1 MATLTGKLISNTY
14 KDLLQVSNNNDG
26 VDSTVR
32 FVSDGEGTN
41 SALKISNSEVETTGK
56 LTVGANISA
65 SGKITGDSATIIGN
79 VTAASYYGDG
89 SNLTGISA
97 AAATSVTSFT
107 TNNLTVVS
115 GAVFSGKVSG
125 TAAEFSGVVS
135 ASVFAGT
142 AATFSANVT
151 AAAYYGDG
159 SNLTNLSVTPTTSV
173 SSFTANQLTVV
184 SGAAFNGKV
193 SGTTAEF
200 SGIVSA
206 AGANFSGNVTAAAYY
221 GDGSNLSNLPSAPTS
236 VSAFTINT
244 LSVVSGATFG
254 GKIAGTTAIFSG
266 NVSAAAYFG
275 DGSNL
280 TGIGGAATS
289 VTSFTANHL
298 TVVSGA
304 VFTGKVSGTA
314 AEFSGN
320 VSASAY
326 FGDGSNLTG
335 IGSNVTSVTS
345 FTANQLTVVSG
356 AAFTGKVSGT
366 AAEFSGI
373 VSAGTFA
380 GASGIF
386 TGKVSGTTLAM
397 TGAVSASTF
406 SGVGAT
412 FSGNVTAASYFGDGS
427 NLTGVEASAA
437 TSVTAFTA
445 NQLTVVSGA
454 AFTGKVSGTAAE
466 FSGNVSAAN
475 LFASTNIFIGGAAIP
490 SASALA
496 AVSALTSVNAAAI
509 TSVNTRVTNTSSALA
524 TSIGNSNTNIAAV
537 SALTSVN
544 LAAITSINSI
554 LGDGSNF
561 ATSAELAAVSSA
573 LATSIGNSNT
583 NIAAVSALTSVN
595 KAAITS
601 INSILGD
608 GSNFAT
614 SAELAAV
621 SSALATSIGNTNTR
635 VANTSSALATSI
647 GNSNTNI
654 AAVSVLTS
662 VNLAA
667 ITSINSILG
676 DGSNFATS
684 AELAAVSSALATSI
698 GNSNTN
704 IAAVSVLTS
713 VNLAAITSINSA
725 ALLKASNLSDLNS
738 ASTSRTNLGVAIG
751 SDVEAFNA
759 DILKAD
765 EADELTAG
773 FSAAAHSA
781 GTKSSGTYTPDVD
794 DGNFQ
799 FATNGG
805 AHTLAVPA
813 KNCTMVILYKNN
825 ASAGTITTSGYTK
838 VDGDTISTTNGDEFF
853 FYITRINDGSTT
865 FSMLTVKALQ

>member
-14 KDLLQVSNNNDG
+14 KDLLQVSNSNDG

-56 LTVGANISA
+56 LTVGAALSA
-65 SGKITGDSATIIGN
+65 SGKITGDSATLI
-79 VTAASYYGDG
+79 TAVCAS
-89 SNLTGISA
+89 T
-97 AAATSVTSFT
+97 
-107 TNNLTVVS
+107 
-115 GAVFSGKVSG
+115 
-125 TAAEFSGVVS
+125 
-135 ASVFAGT
+135 
-142 AATFSANVT
+142 
-151 AAAYYGDG
+151 
-159 SNLTNLSVTPTTSV
+159 
-173 SSFTANQLTVV
+173 
-184 SGAAFNGKV
+184 
-193 SGTTAEF
+193 
-200 SGIVSA
+200 
-206 AGANFSGNVTAAAYY
+206 
-221 GDGSNLSNLPSAPTS
+221 
-236 VSAFTINT
+236 
-244 LSVVSGATFG
+244 
-254 GKIAGTTAIFSG
+254 
-266 NVSAAAYFG
+266 YFG

-280 TGIGGAATS
+280 TG
-289 VTSFTANHL
+289 VQ
-298 TVVSGA
+298 
-304 VFTGKVSGTA
+304 
-314 AEFSGN
+314 
-320 VSASAY
+320 AS
-326 FGDGSNLTG
+326 
-335 IGSNVTSVTS
+335 IPTSVTS

-380 GASGIF
+380 GAAGIF

-406 SGVGAT
+406 SGVAAT

-437 TSVTAFTA
+437 TSVAAFTA

-454 AFTGKVSGTAAE
+454 SFTGKVSGTAAE

-475 LFASTNIFIGGAAIP
+475 LFASTNVFIGGAAVP

-509 TSVNTRVTNTSSALA
+509 TSV
-524 TSIGNSNTNIAAV
+524 
-537 SALTSVN
+537 
-544 LAAITSINSI
+544 
-554 LGDGSNF
+554 
-561 ATSAELAAVSSA
+561 
-573 LATSIGNSNT
+573 
-583 NIAAVSALTSVN
+583 
-595 KAAITS
+595 
-601 INSILGD
+601 
-608 GSNFAT
+608 
-614 SAELAAV
+614 
-621 SSALATSIGNTNTR
+621 NTR

-662 VNLAA
+662 VNLARIA
-667 ITSINSILG
+667 NT
-676 DGSNFATS
+676 
-684 AELAAVSSALATSI
+684 SSALATSI

-713 VNLAAITSINSA
+713 VNKAAITSINSA

-738 ASTSRTNLGVAIG
+738 ASTARTNLGVAIG

-781 GTKSSGTYTPDVD
+781 GTKSSGTFTPDVD

-805 AHTLAVPA
+805 AHTLAVPT

-825 ASAGTITTSGYTK
+825 ASAGTLTTSAYTVK
-838 VDGDTISTTNGDEFF
+838 DGDDLTTTNGHEFF

-865 FSMLTVKALQ
+865 FSLLTVKALQ

>member
-14 KDLLQVSNNNDG
+14 KDLLQVSNSNDG

-56 LTVGANISA
+56 LTVGAALSA
-65 SGKITGDSATIIGN
+65 SGKITGDSATLI
-79 VTAASYYGDG
+79 TAVCAS
-89 SNLTGISA
+89 T
-97 AAATSVTSFT
+97 
-107 TNNLTVVS
+107 
-115 GAVFSGKVSG
+115 
-125 TAAEFSGVVS
+125 
-135 ASVFAGT
+135 
-142 AATFSANVT
+142 
-151 AAAYYGDG
+151 
-159 SNLTNLSVTPTTSV
+159 
-173 SSFTANQLTVV
+173 
-184 SGAAFNGKV
+184 
-193 SGTTAEF
+193 
-200 SGIVSA
+200 
-206 AGANFSGNVTAAAYY
+206 
-221 GDGSNLSNLPSAPTS
+221 
-236 VSAFTINT
+236 
-244 LSVVSGATFG
+244 
-254 GKIAGTTAIFSG
+254 
-266 NVSAAAYFG
+266 YFG

-280 TGIGGAATS
+280 TGVVASIPTS
-289 VTSFTANHL
+289 VTSFT
-298 TVVSGA
+298 T
-304 VFTGKVSGTA
+304 
-314 AEFSGN
+314 
-320 VSASAY
+320 
-326 FGDGSNLTG
+326 
-335 IGSNVTSVTS
+335 
-345 FTANQLTVVSG
+345 NQLTVVSG

-380 GASGIF
+380 GAAGIF

-406 SGVGAT
+406 SGVAAT

-437 TSVTAFTA
+437 TSVAAFTT

-454 AFTGKVSGTAAE
+454 SFTGKVSGTAAE

-475 LFASTNIFIGGAAIP
+475 LFASTNVFIGGAAVP

-509 TSVNTRVTNTSSALA
+509 TSV
-524 TSIGNSNTNIAAV
+524 
-537 SALTSVN
+537 
-544 LAAITSINSI
+544 
-554 LGDGSNF
+554 
-561 ATSAELAAVSSA
+561 
-573 LATSIGNSNT
+573 
-583 NIAAVSALTSVN
+583 
-595 KAAITS
+595 
-601 INSILGD
+601 
-608 GSNFAT
+608 
-614 SAELAAV
+614 
-621 SSALATSIGNTNTR
+621 NTR

-662 VNLAA
+662 VNLARIA
-667 ITSINSILG
+667 NT
-676 DGSNFATS
+676 
-684 AELAAVSSALATSI
+684 SSALATSI

-713 VNLAAITSINSA
+713 VNKAAITSINSA

-738 ASTSRTNLGVAIG
+738 ASTARTNLGVAIG

-781 GTKSSGTYTPDVD
+781 GTKSSGTFTPDVD

-805 AHTLAVPA
+805 AHTLAVPT

-825 ASAGTITTSGYTK
+825 ASAGTLTTSAYTVK
-838 VDGDTISTTNGDEFF
+838 DGDDLTTTNGHEFF

-865 FSMLTVKALQ
+865 FSLLTVKALQ

>member
-437 TSVTAFTA
+437 TSVAAFTA

-781 GTKSSGTYTPDVD
+781 GTKSSGTYTPNVD

>member
-56 LTVGANISA
+56 LTVGAALSA
-65 SGKITGDSATIIGN
+65 TGKITGDSATII
-79 VTAASYYGDG
+79 AA
-89 SNLTGISA
+89 
-97 AAATSVTSFT
+97 VC
-107 TNNLTVVS
+107 
-115 GAVFSGKVSG
+115 
-125 TAAEFSGVVS
+125 
-135 ASVFAGT
+135 AST
-142 AATFSANVT
+142 
-151 AAAYYGDG
+151 
-159 SNLTNLSVTPTTSV
+159 
-173 SSFTANQLTVV
+173 
-184 SGAAFNGKV
+184 
-193 SGTTAEF
+193 
-200 SGIVSA
+200 
-206 AGANFSGNVTAAAYY
+206 
-221 GDGSNLSNLPSAPTS
+221 
-236 VSAFTINT
+236 
-244 LSVVSGATFG
+244 
-254 GKIAGTTAIFSG
+254 
-266 NVSAAAYFG
+266 YFG

-280 TGIGGAATS
+280 TGVAASIPTS
-289 VTSFTANHL
+289 VTSFT
-298 TVVSGA
+298 T
-304 VFTGKVSGTA
+304 
-314 AEFSGN
+314 
-320 VSASAY
+320 
-326 FGDGSNLTG
+326 
-335 IGSNVTSVTS
+335 
-345 FTANQLTVVSG
+345 NQLTVVSG

-380 GASGIF
+380 GAAGIF

-406 SGVGAT
+406 SGVAAT

-427 NLTGVEASAA
+427 NLTGVEASTA
-437 TSVTAFTA
+437 TSVAAFTT

-454 AFTGKVSGTAAE
+454 SFTGKVSGTAAE

-475 LFASTNIFIGGAAIP
+475 LFASTNVFIGGAAVP

-509 TSVNTRVTNTSSALA
+509 TSV
-524 TSIGNSNTNIAAV
+524 
-537 SALTSVN
+537 
-544 LAAITSINSI
+544 
-554 LGDGSNF
+554 
-561 ATSAELAAVSSA
+561 
-573 LATSIGNSNT
+573 
-583 NIAAVSALTSVN
+583 
-595 KAAITS
+595 
-601 INSILGD
+601 
-608 GSNFAT
+608 
-614 SAELAAV
+614 
-621 SSALATSIGNTNTR
+621 NTR

-662 VNLAA
+662 VNLARIA
-667 ITSINSILG
+667 NT
-676 DGSNFATS
+676 
-684 AELAAVSSALATSI
+684 SSALATSI

-713 VNLAAITSINSA
+713 VNKAAITSINSA

-738 ASTSRTNLGVAIG
+738 ASTARTNLGVAIG

-773 FSAAAHSA
+773 FSATAYSA
-781 GTKSSGTYTPDVD
+781 GTKSSGTFTPDVD

-805 AHTLAVPA
+805 AHTLAVPT

-825 ASAGTITTSGYTK
+825 ASAGTLTTSAYTVK
-838 VDGDTISTTNGDEFF
+838 DGDDLTTTNGHEFF

-865 FSMLTVKALQ
+865 FSLLTVKALQ

>member
-56 LTVGANISA
+56 LTVGAALSA
-65 SGKITGDSATIIGN
+65 SGKITGDSATVI
-79 VTAASYYGDG
+79 TAVCAS
-89 SNLTGISA
+89 T
-97 AAATSVTSFT
+97 
-107 TNNLTVVS
+107 
-115 GAVFSGKVSG
+115 
-125 TAAEFSGVVS
+125 
-135 ASVFAGT
+135 
-142 AATFSANVT
+142 
-151 AAAYYGDG
+151 
-159 SNLTNLSVTPTTSV
+159 
-173 SSFTANQLTVV
+173 
-184 SGAAFNGKV
+184 
-193 SGTTAEF
+193 
-200 SGIVSA
+200 
-206 AGANFSGNVTAAAYY
+206 
-221 GDGSNLSNLPSAPTS
+221 
-236 VSAFTINT
+236 
-244 LSVVSGATFG
+244 
-254 GKIAGTTAIFSG
+254 
-266 NVSAAAYFG
+266 YFG

-280 TGIGGAATS
+280 TG
-289 VTSFTANHL
+289 VQ
-298 TVVSGA
+298 
-304 VFTGKVSGTA
+304 
-314 AEFSGN
+314 
-320 VSASAY
+320 AS
-326 FGDGSNLTG
+326 
-335 IGSNVTSVTS
+335 IPTSVTS

-380 GASGIF
+380 GAAGIF

-437 TSVTAFTA
+437 TSVPAFTA

-454 AFTGKVSGTAAE
+454 SFTGKVSGTAAE

-475 LFASTNIFIGGAAIP
+475 LFASTNVFIGGSAVP

-496 AVSALTSVNAAAI
+496 AVSALTSVNK
-509 TSVNTRVTNTSSALA
+509 
-524 TSIGNSNTNIAAV
+524 
-537 SALTSVN
+537 
-544 LAAITSINSI
+544 AAITSINSI

-595 KAAITS
+595 AAAITS
-601 INSILGD
+601 
-608 GSNFAT
+608 
-614 SAELAAV
+614 V
-621 SSALATSIGNTNTR
+621 NTK
-635 VANTSSALATSI
+635 
-647 GNSNTNI
+647 I
-654 AAVSVLTS
+654 AAVS
-662 VNLAA
+662 A
-667 ITSINSILG
+667 
-676 DGSNFATS
+676 
-684 AELAAVSSALATSI
+684 
-698 GNSNTN
+698 
-704 IAAVSVLTS
+704 LTS

-738 ASTSRTNLGVAIG
+738 ASTARTNLGVAIG

-773 FSAAAHSA
+773 FSAAAYNC
-781 GTKSSGTYTPDVD
+781 GTKSSGTFTPDVD

-799 FATNGG
+799 YATNGG

-825 ASAGTITTSGYTK
+825 ASAGTLTTSGYTIT
-838 VDGDTISTTNGDEFF
+838 DGDDLTTTNGHEFF
-853 FYITRINDGSTT
+853 LYITRINDGSTT
-865 FSMLTVKALQ
+865 FSLLTVKALQ

>member
-56 LTVGANISA
+56 LTVGAALSA
-65 SGKITGDSATIIGN
+65 SGKITGDSATVI
-79 VTAASYYGDG
+79 TAVCAS
-89 SNLTGISA
+89 T
-97 AAATSVTSFT
+97 
-107 TNNLTVVS
+107 
-115 GAVFSGKVSG
+115 
-125 TAAEFSGVVS
+125 
-135 ASVFAGT
+135 
-142 AATFSANVT
+142 
-151 AAAYYGDG
+151 
-159 SNLTNLSVTPTTSV
+159 
-173 SSFTANQLTVV
+173 
-184 SGAAFNGKV
+184 
-193 SGTTAEF
+193 
-200 SGIVSA
+200 
-206 AGANFSGNVTAAAYY
+206 
-221 GDGSNLSNLPSAPTS
+221 
-236 VSAFTINT
+236 
-244 LSVVSGATFG
+244 
-254 GKIAGTTAIFSG
+254 
-266 NVSAAAYFG
+266 YFG

-280 TGIGGAATS
+280 TG
-289 VTSFTANHL
+289 
-298 TVVSGA
+298 VV
-304 VFTGKVSGTA
+304 
-314 AEFSGN
+314 
-320 VSASAY
+320 AS
-326 FGDGSNLTG
+326 
-335 IGSNVTSVTS
+335 IPTSVTS

-380 GASGIF
+380 GAAGIF

-437 TSVTAFTA
+437 TSVAAFTA

-454 AFTGKVSGTAAE
+454 SFTGKVSGTAAE

-475 LFASTNIFIGGAAIP
+475 LFASTNVFIGGSAVP

-509 TSVNTRVTNTSSALA
+509 TSVNTRVANTSSALA

-544 LAAITSINSI
+544 LAAV
-554 LGDGSNF
+554 
-561 ATSAELAAVSSA
+561 A
-573 LATSIGNSNT
+573 
-583 NIAAVSALTSVN
+583 SV
-595 KAAITS
+595 
-601 INSILGD
+601 
-608 GSNFAT
+608 
-614 SAELAAV
+614 
-621 SSALATSIGNTNTR
+621 NTR
-635 VANTSSALATSI
+635 VANT
-647 GNSNTNI
+647 
-654 AAVSVLTS
+654 
-662 VNLAA
+662 
-667 ITSINSILG
+667 
-676 DGSNFATS
+676 
-684 AELAAVSSALATSI
+684 SSALATSI

-738 ASTSRTNLGVAIG
+738 ASTARTNLGVAIG
-751 SDVEAFNA
+751 SDVQAFDA

-765 EADELTAG
+765 TPDELTAG
-773 FSAAAHSA
+773 FSAAAYDC
-781 GTKSSGTYTPDVD
+781 GTKSSGTFTPDVD

-799 FATNGG
+799 YATNGG
-805 AHTLAVPA
+805 AHTLAVPS
-813 KNCTMVILYKNN
+813 KNCTLVILYKNN
-825 ASAGTITTSGYTK
+825 ASAGTITTSGYT
-838 VDGDTISTTNGDEFF
+838 VTDGDTITTTNGHEFF

-865 FSMLTVKALQ
+865 FSLLTVKALQ

>member
-14 KDLLQVSNNNDG
+14 KDLLQVSNSNDG

-56 LTVGANISA
+56 LTVGAALSA
-65 SGKITGDSATIIGN
+65 SGKITGDSATVI
-79 VTAASYYGDG
+79 TAVCAS
-89 SNLTGISA
+89 T
-97 AAATSVTSFT
+97 
-107 TNNLTVVS
+107 
-115 GAVFSGKVSG
+115 
-125 TAAEFSGVVS
+125 
-135 ASVFAGT
+135 
-142 AATFSANVT
+142 
-151 AAAYYGDG
+151 
-159 SNLTNLSVTPTTSV
+159 
-173 SSFTANQLTVV
+173 
-184 SGAAFNGKV
+184 
-193 SGTTAEF
+193 
-200 SGIVSA
+200 
-206 AGANFSGNVTAAAYY
+206 
-221 GDGSNLSNLPSAPTS
+221 
-236 VSAFTINT
+236 
-244 LSVVSGATFG
+244 
-254 GKIAGTTAIFSG
+254 
-266 NVSAAAYFG
+266 YFG

-280 TGIGGAATS
+280 TG
-289 VTSFTANHL
+289 VQ
-298 TVVSGA
+298 
-304 VFTGKVSGTA
+304 
-314 AEFSGN
+314 
-320 VSASAY
+320 AS
-326 FGDGSNLTG
+326 
-335 IGSNVTSVTS
+335 IPTSVTS

-380 GASGIF
+380 GAAGIF

-406 SGVGAT
+406 SGVAAT

-437 TSVTAFTA
+437 TSVAAFTT

-454 AFTGKVSGTAAE
+454 SFTGKVSGTAAE

-475 LFASTNIFIGGAAIP
+475 LFASTNVFIGGAAVP

-509 TSVNTRVTNTSSALA
+509 TSV
-524 TSIGNSNTNIAAV
+524 
-537 SALTSVN
+537 
-544 LAAITSINSI
+544 
-554 LGDGSNF
+554 
-561 ATSAELAAVSSA
+561 
-573 LATSIGNSNT
+573 
-583 NIAAVSALTSVN
+583 
-595 KAAITS
+595 
-601 INSILGD
+601 
-608 GSNFAT
+608 
-614 SAELAAV
+614 
-621 SSALATSIGNTNTR
+621 NTR

-662 VNLAA
+662 VNLARIA
-667 ITSINSILG
+667 NT
-676 DGSNFATS
+676 
-684 AELAAVSSALATSI
+684 SSALATSI

-713 VNLAAITSINSA
+713 VNKAAITSINSA

-738 ASTSRTNLGVAIG
+738 ASTARTNLGVAIG

-781 GTKSSGTYTPDVD
+781 GTKSSGTFTPDVD

-805 AHTLAVPA
+805 AHTLAVPT

-825 ASAGTITTSGYTK
+825 ASAGTLTTSAYTVK
-838 VDGDTISTTNGDEFF
+838 DGDDLTTTNGHEFF

-865 FSMLTVKALQ
+865 FSLLTVKALQ

>member
-56 LTVGANISA
+56 LTVGAALSA
-65 SGKITGDSATIIGN
+65 TGKITGDSATII
-79 VTAASYYGDG
+79 AA
-89 SNLTGISA
+89 
-97 AAATSVTSFT
+97 VC
-107 TNNLTVVS
+107 
-115 GAVFSGKVSG
+115 
-125 TAAEFSGVVS
+125 
-135 ASVFAGT
+135 AST
-142 AATFSANVT
+142 
-151 AAAYYGDG
+151 
-159 SNLTNLSVTPTTSV
+159 
-173 SSFTANQLTVV
+173 
-184 SGAAFNGKV
+184 
-193 SGTTAEF
+193 
-200 SGIVSA
+200 
-206 AGANFSGNVTAAAYY
+206 
-221 GDGSNLSNLPSAPTS
+221 
-236 VSAFTINT
+236 
-244 LSVVSGATFG
+244 
-254 GKIAGTTAIFSG
+254 
-266 NVSAAAYFG
+266 YFG

-280 TGIGGAATS
+280 TGVAASIPTS
-289 VTSFTANHL
+289 VTSFT
-298 TVVSGA
+298 T
-304 VFTGKVSGTA
+304 
-314 AEFSGN
+314 
-320 VSASAY
+320 
-326 FGDGSNLTG
+326 
-335 IGSNVTSVTS
+335 
-345 FTANQLTVVSG
+345 NQLTVVSG

-380 GASGIF
+380 GAAGIF

-406 SGVGAT
+406 SGVAAT

-427 NLTGVEASAA
+427 NLTGVEASTA
-437 TSVTAFTA
+437 TSVAAFTT

-454 AFTGKVSGTAAE
+454 SFTGKVSGTAAE

-475 LFASTNIFIGGAAIP
+475 LFASTNVFIGGAAVP

-509 TSVNTRVTNTSSALA
+509 TSV
-524 TSIGNSNTNIAAV
+524 
-537 SALTSVN
+537 
-544 LAAITSINSI
+544 
-554 LGDGSNF
+554 
-561 ATSAELAAVSSA
+561 
-573 LATSIGNSNT
+573 
-583 NIAAVSALTSVN
+583 
-595 KAAITS
+595 
-601 INSILGD
+601 
-608 GSNFAT
+608 
-614 SAELAAV
+614 
-621 SSALATSIGNTNTR
+621 NTR

-662 VNLAA
+662 VNLARIA
-667 ITSINSILG
+667 NT
-676 DGSNFATS
+676 
-684 AELAAVSSALATSI
+684 SSALATSI

-713 VNLAAITSINSA
+713 VNKAAITSINSA

-738 ASTSRTNLGVAIG
+738 ASTARTNLGVAIG

-781 GTKSSGTYTPDVD
+781 GTKSSGTFTPDVD

-805 AHTLAVPA
+805 AHTLAVPT

-825 ASAGTITTSGYTK
+825 ASAGTLTTSAYTVK
-838 VDGDTISTTNGDEFF
+838 DGDDLTTTNGHEFF

-865 FSMLTVKALQ
+865 FSLLTVKALQ